1 MSESP
6 KRMTSTH
13 WGAYWVR
20 AEDDRIVEVE
30 PFEDDPMPSSIGY
43 SIPDAVHHTSRVAKP
58 MIRRGWLE
66 GGPGAADGARGRDT
80 FVPVEWDEALD
91 LVAGELRRVS
101 DTHGNEAIFGGSY
114 GWASAGRFHH
124 AQSQVHRFLNCA
136 GGYTSAVNSYSTAA
150 AQVIVPRVLGVDFQD
165 MMWHHTAPWPV
176 IAEHT
181 KLLVMFGGIG
191 VKNAQ
196 VSMGGVTR
204 HDTGPWLE
212 RCRDNGV
219 QFVNISPLRSDA
231 YDRVDAEWLPVTPN
245 ADVALM
251 LGLAHVLETEDL
263 ADRQFL
269 ARHCAGYDR
278 FRPYLLGEA
287 DGTHKTPEWAAAL
300 CGISADRIRDLARR
314 MAAERCLISVSWSL
328 QRGDHGEQP
337 YWMAATLAAMLGQV
351 GLPGGGV
358 GFGYGAIGGI
368 GSPIRRLE
376 GMSLPQGTNPV
387 KRFIPVARIADML
400 LGPGEP
406 FDFNGQRLEY
416 PDIKLV
422 YWCGGNPFHHHQDLN
437 RLRQAWQRPETVI
450 VHEPWWTA
458 TAKHADIVLPATT
471 TLERNDI
478 GRAGSDVFLIAMPQF
493 VSPVGDARS
502 DYETFAG
509 LARRLGVE
517 DAFTEGRDEREW
529 LEHLYSRFRQRLA
542 EAGLTLPGFEEF
554 WEAGHIELPVEGHE
568 HTSTPFA
575 AFRDD
580 PVAHPLA
587 TPSGRIEIFSET
599 IAGFGYDDCPGH
611 PTWMEP
617 REWLG
622 ADRAARYPLHL
633 LSPQPATRL
642 HSQLDCGKTSLD
654 AKLRGREV
662 MLMNADDASA
672 RGIED
677 GDLVRLFND
686 RGACL
691 AGVRLSPDV
700 RPGVV
705 ALSTGAWF
713 DPADD
718 GDSAPALE
726 RHGNPNALTLDKGT
740 SRLAQGASAHTTLV
754 EVERFDGEAP
764 AILAHEPPPMFVAQG
779 AA

>member
-1 MSESP
+1 MCESLR
-6 KRMTSTH
+6 RMTSTH

-20 AEDDRIVEVE
+20 AEDDHIVEVE
-30 PFEDDPMPSSIGY
+30 PFEGDPMPSPIGY
-43 SIPDAVHHTSRVAKP
+43 SIPDAIHHISRVSKP

-66 GGPGAADGARGRDT
+66 GGPGDAGGARGRDT
-80 FVPVEWDEALD
+80 FMPVEWDEALD

-101 DTHGNEAIFGGSY
+101 DAHGNSAIFGGSY

-136 GGYTSAVNSYSTAA
+136 GGYAYAVNSYSTAA
-150 AQVIVPRVLGVDFQD
+150 AQVIIPHVLGVNFHD
-165 MMWHHTAPWPV
+165 MIWHHTASWAV

-204 HDTGPWLE
+204 HDTGAWLE

-231 YDRVDAEWLPVTPN
+231 YGAVNADWLPVTPN

-251 LGLAHVLETEDL
+251 LGLAHVLEAEGL
-263 ADRQFL
+263 ADGQFL
-269 ARHCAGYDR
+269 ERHCVGYDR
-278 FRPYLLGEA
+278 FRTYLLGEA
-287 DGTHKTPEWAAAL
+287 DGTRKTPEWASAL
-300 CGISADRIRDLARR
+300 CGISADKIRDLARR
-314 MAAERCLISVSWSL
+314 MAAGRCLISVSWSL

-337 YWMAATLAAMLGQV
+337 YWMAATLAAMLGQI

-358 GFGYGAIGGI
+358 GYGYGAIGGI
-368 GSPIRRLE
+368 GSRIRRLE

-387 KRFIPVARIADML
+387 ERFIPVARIADML

-437 RLRQAWQRPETVI
+437 RLRQAWQKPETVI

-471 TLERNDI
+471 TLERSDI
-478 GRAGSDVFLIAMPQF
+478 GRAGSDAFLIAMPQI
-493 VSPVGDARS
+493 VSPVGDAKS
-502 DYETFAG
+502 DYEMFSG
-509 LARRLGVE
+509 LAGRLGVAE
-517 DAFTEGRDEREW
+517 AFTEGRDEREW

-554 WEAGHIELPVEGHE
+554 WEAGHIELPVEGSE
-568 HTSTPFA
+568 HTNIPFA
-575 AFRDD
+575 AFRAD
-580 PVAHPLA
+580 PMAHPLA

-599 IAGFGYDDCPGH
+599 IASFGYDDCPGH

-622 ADRAARYPLHL
+622 ADEAAGYPLHL

-654 AKLRGREV
+654 AKLHGREV
-662 MLMNADDASA
+662 MLMSPDDAGA

-691 AGVRLSPDV
+691 AGVRLSADV

-705 ALSTGAWF
+705 ALPTGAWF
-713 DPADD
+713 DPTDA
-718 GDSAPALE
+718 GDSAPGLE

-740 SRLAQGASAHTTLV
+740 SRLGQGASAHTTLV
-754 EVERFDGEAP
+754 EVERFDAEAP
-764 AILAHEPPPMFVAQG
+764 AVLAHKPPPMFAGQG